1 MSDKVLLHVTTADQ
15 QVATYTIHKGGD
27 WRYATNPDRIVI
39 RPTGGMLANDGH
51 PQARVEV
58 PLRNVS
64 SVYIE
69 PRTEVPKDG
78 DR

>member
-1 MSDKVLLHVTTADQ
+1 VSAKVLLHVTTADER
-15 QVATYTIHKGGD
+15 VATYTICKGGD

-39 RPTGGMLANDGH
+39 RPTGGMLANDGR

-64 SVYIE
+64 AVYVE
-69 PRTEVPKDG
+69 PLTDATEATP
-78 DR
+78 